1 MVNDE
6 RIGRVRNAQSV
17 DVLIAISSLQFGG
30 AETQALLWAKNL
42 KRQGL
47 SVFVV
52 SVLPGS
58 LKITLEKE
66 SIPYRILVSRP
77 KGRFMKL
84 FAFIKSLL
92 LLNNLISK
100 KKPRKLITFLY
111 IESLQASILKLISRS
126 DFQLFMGRRAD
137 FGYGERGKLQNW
149 ILRFGYQKAEHVF
162 TNSNTNL
169 ESAFKEGV
177 DKSKV
182 TLIENYLRPDLGKVK
197 KMSTNVDEVARVI
210 KCMTVGSLSPVK
222 NHSMAVS
229 MVNDLEKVQG
239 AVKVRLDIYGEGE
252 LRAELE
258 KRIGGSKAI
267 SLLGNRA
274 NPWLQVEMYDFY
286 LHTSQSEGSSNALWE
301 AAACGLPIVTTQVG
315 DYVELQKLTHG
326 SFFIANNREEFM
338 YVFKKLVSDLEHVK
352 SMAQENA
359 FSVRAARSDEKI
371 TKKIVRMLGI

>member
-1 MVNDE
+1 
-6 RIGRVRNAQSV
+6 
-17 DVLIAISSLQFGG
+17 
-30 AETQALLWAKNL
+30 
-42 KRQGL
+42 
-47 SVFVV
+47 
-52 SVLPGS
+52 
-58 LKITLEKE
+58 
-66 SIPYRILVSRP
+66 
-77 KGRFMKL
+77 
-84 FAFIKSLL
+84 
-92 LLNNLISK
+92 
-100 KKPRKLITFLY
+100 
-111 IESLQASILKLISRS
+111 
-126 DFQLFMGRRAD
+126 MGRRAD

-162 TNSNTNL
+162 TNSDTNL

-197 KMSTNVDEVARVI
+197 KMSSNVDEVARVI

-229 MVNDLEKVQG
+229 MVNDLVKVQG
-239 AVKVRLDIYGEGE
+239 AVKLRLDIYGEGE

-258 KRIGGSKAI
+258 KQIGGSKAI
-267 SLLGNRA
+267 SLLGSRA

-315 DYVELQKLTHG
+315 DYVELQKLTQG
-326 SFFIANNREEFM
+326 SFFIANNEEEFVD
-338 YVFKKLVSDLEHVK
+338 VFKTLVSNLEHVK

-371 TKKIVRMLGI
+371 TKKIVRMLEI